1 MFNKSCR
8 LLLMHNTGVLQE
20 IGEALDSCVDQ
31 CGLSVGQELLHLVF
45 SKV

>member
-20 IGEALDSCVDQ
+20 IGEAFDSCVDQ
-31 CGLSVGQELLHLVF
+31 CRLSVGQALLHLLF
-45 SKV
+45 F